1 MHGIVPPYLLEA
13 IAENGTP
20 AQKEAARLTLETD
33 AQLRADRAESAA
45 APAEIAVPA
54 APRPHKN
61 RKVYSSGNTAAL
73 PGTLIRSEGQAGS
86 GDVGVD
92 EAYDGLGDTFDL
104 YWDIHDRNSWDDRG
118 GDLIA
123 TVHYLTNY
131 NNAFWSGTQMAFGDG
146 DGKTFHRF
154 TFALDVIGHELTH
167 GVIDGRLPYS
177 DQSGALNESIADVF
191 GSLVKQR
198 KLGQTAEQADWL
210 IGAGMFVPRPDRRA
224 SRLGDR
230 SADVYTGVNGIALR
244 SMSAPGTA
252 YHDPVFIHPQLSP
265 DGKDPQPDHM
275 RGYVTT
281 SLDKGGVHI
290 NSGIPNK
297 AFYLA
302 AIAIGGFAWEI
313 AGRIWYRALFDR
325 RLPYNAGFQE
335 FATLTAMAAEDLA
348 MERGGGDF
356 RNKVVSA
363 WHEVG
368 VGGDSLHLNRSAA
381 FNAPKAV
388 GAPSGIAFPSLD
400 VTNIVYRDAQGRLH
414 ELWQKRSD
422 EGTSNL
428 TNLAGNPAHAA
439 TDPTSYIDTSQGLE
453 VALYRGADGHVHSLY
468 WSTGGVGHDPLSGA
482 AGAPPT
488 AGKPAGF
495 IQKDGTSVV
504 VYRVAD
510 GHLHAL
516 WWTGPNLP
524 GHENLS
530 GTHPKAAGDP
540 VGYVN
545 TITGEN
551 LVAYRGTDDHIH
563 TLYWTTGAAGHDNLS
578 AVATAPKAAGDPI
591 AYYTE
596 HNDTHQILYR
606 GVDNHIHEL
615 YWPSPAPVQHR
626 DLTAEANAPAAAS
639 DPAAYYVP
647 TNNTKH
653 VIYRSADNRI
663 REIWWVIDA
672 TTPSEVN
679 VTDSAR
685 APLAADNLTAFFFP
699 NAGTQH
705 IAYRGAD
712 NHIHE
717 IRWI

>member
-1 MHGIVPPYLLEA
+1 MHGIVPPFLLEA
-13 IAENGTP
+13 IAANGTP
-20 AQKEAARLTLETD
+20 SQQNAARLTLELDTEVRVN
-33 AQLRADRAESAA
+33 RASVASARS
-45 APAEIAVPA
+45 ELIAPA

-61 RKVYSSGNTAAL
+61 RKVHSAGNTYAL
-73 PGTLIRSEGQAGS
+73 PGTLIRSEGQGPS
-86 GDVGVD
+86 GDVAVD
-92 EAYDGLGDTFDL
+92 EAYHGLGHTFDL
-104 YWDIHDRNSWDDRG
+104 YWDIYERNSLDNKG
-118 GDLIA
+118 EDLIA
-123 TVHYLTNY
+123 TVHYGVKY
-131 NNAFWSGTQMAFGDG
+131 NNAFWNGTQMVFGDG
-146 DGKTFHRF
+146 DGEIFQRF
-154 TFALDVIGHELTH
+154 TLDVDVIGHELTH
-167 GVIDGRLPYS
+167 GVINGKLPYH
-177 DQSGALNESIADVF
+177 DQSGALNESLADVF

-198 KLGQTAEQADWL
+198 TLGQTADQADWL
-210 IGAGMFVPRPDRRA
+210 IGAGMFMP
-224 SRLGDR
+224 GI
-230 SADVYTGVNGIALR
+230 NGIALR
-244 SMSAPGTA
+244 SMNAPGTA
-252 YHDPVFIHPQLSP
+252 FHDPLFIHPLRP

-275 RGYVTT
+275 RGYVIT
-281 SLDKGGVHI
+281 SDDYGGVHI

-297 AFYLA
+297 AFYLTA
-302 AIAIGGFAWEI
+302 VAIGGFAWET
-313 AGRIWYRALFDR
+313 AGRIWYDALFDD
-325 RLPYNAGFQE
+325 RLAANADFQQ
-335 FATLTAMAAEDLA
+335 FATLTAQIARELYEANPEI
-348 MERGGGDF
+348 RS
-356 RNKVVSA
+356 KVVRA
-363 WHEVG
+363 WHDVG
-368 VGGDSLHLNRSAA
+368 IAGDALHLNRSGA
-381 FNAPKAV
+381 FNAPKAA

-414 ELWQKRSD
+414 ELWQKGND
-422 EGTSNL
+422 AGTSNL
-428 TNLAGNPAHAA
+428 TQLAGNPSQAT

-468 WSTGGVGHDPLSGA
+468 WSTGAVGHDPLSGA
-482 AGAPPT
+482 ASAPPT

-504 VYRVAD
+504 VYRAAD

-524 GHENLS
+524 GHEDLS
-530 GTHPKAAGDP
+530 GTHPRAAGDP
-540 VGYVN
+540 VAYIN

-578 AVATAPKAAGDPI
+578 AFAGAPKAAGDPV

-596 HNDTHQILYR
+596 HNDTHQVIYR

-626 DLTAEANAPAAAS
+626 DLTAEASAPAAAS

-647 TNNTKH
+647 ANNTKH

-663 REIWWVIDA
+663 REIWWVIDG
-672 TTPSEVN
+672 TNPYEVN
-679 VTDSAR
+679 VTNSAL
-685 APLAADNLTAFFFP
+685 APLAAGNPAAFFFP

-705 IAYRGAD
+705 VAYRGMD